1 MFDRLHKLGR
11 SSGNAPSTNQIQSFR
26 LFRSFFSLSLP
37 LPLFLVSLFLL
48 RSRYEETSTGT
59 ANTDR
64 TEFGWSRAGTMPR
77 KSWNAG
83 YNFVS
88 GQRRVHYTE
97 PPCVPHRFA
106 AIIRRVPLVRPCLEA
121 PNDEILHEMRIDK
134 KKSSN
139 GILFQR
145 YIWIFG
151 YRVIF

>member
-1 MFDRLHKLGR
+1 MERGIQFRIGTEESALHG
-11 SSGNAPSTNQIQSFR
+11 A
-26 LFRSFFSLSLP
+26 
-37 LPLFLVSLFLL
+37 
-48 RSRYEETSTGT
+48 
-59 ANTDR
+59 
-64 TEFGWSRAGTMPR
+64 
-77 KSWNAG
+77 
-83 YNFVS
+83 
-88 GQRRVHYTE
+88 
-97 PPCVPHRFA
+97 PCVPHRFA